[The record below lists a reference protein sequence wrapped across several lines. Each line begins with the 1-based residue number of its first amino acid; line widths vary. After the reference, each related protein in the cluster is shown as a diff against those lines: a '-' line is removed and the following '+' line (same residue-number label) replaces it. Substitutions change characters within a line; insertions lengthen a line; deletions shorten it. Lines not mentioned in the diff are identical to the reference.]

1 MPEIRVAL
9 SQINPTVG
17 NLKGNKDLILG
28 ELKQAQQ
35 AGADIIAFPELA
47 ITGYPPEDLLYNPD
61 FIDAAK
67 EAIEQIAKVSL
78 GIVTIIGYPEKDSN
92 EGELYNSAAV
102 ISDGKIVD
110 IYRKKL
116 LPNYGVFDERRYF
129 STGSPT
135 GTYTFGEIGIAVN
148 ICEDIWFD
156 NGPTQMQSMNGADVI
171 ININASPY
179 HRGKRETRLAMLQQR
194 AKENDVVVCYVNLN
208 GGQDELVF
216 DGNSMVFDREGNLTH
231 EAQQFQ
237 DQLLFADIEVDHKE
251 LESKNIVSDVTHNDL
266 QKIQIGSNNDSA
278 SRSDV
283 EGLRTYSP
291 LPEHREIFECLV
303 LGTRDYLQKNS
314 FGKVVI
320 GLSGGIDSALTAVVA
335 VESVGASNVTLVN
348 MPSEISSQHSLDDSK
363 TLAENLGANFQLV
376 SISGLVEAY
385 SDTLPDIFSSTEP
398 NLAYENIQ
406 ARIRGNIL
414 MAMSNKH
421 NSIVLSTGNKSE
433 YATGYTTLYGD
444 MVGGFAVLKD
454 VSKTLVYAIAKDY
467 NRRAG
472 REIIP
477 SSIITKEPSAELRP
491 DQFDTDSLPP
501 YEKLDPVLQ
510 DYIELNAPLKEIV
523 GRDLDQT
530 EVERVINLVKSS
542 EYKRWQAP
550 PGVKITEL
558 AFGKDRRYPIVN
570 EYHPR
575 DKI

>member
-17 NLKGNKDLILG
+17 DIKGNKDLIQS
-28 ELKQAQQ
+28 ELKRAQES
-35 AGADIIAFPELA
+35 GADIIAFPELA

-61 FIDAAK
+61 FIDSAK
-67 EAIEQIAKVSL
+67 EAIEQIAKASL
-78 GIVTIIGYPEKDSN
+78 GIVTIIGYPEKDPN
-92 EGELYNSAAV
+92 GGELYNSAAV

-135 GTYTFGEIGIAVN
+135 ATYILGEIGIAVN

-156 NGPTQMQSMNGADVI
+156 NGPTQMQSINGADVI

-216 DGNSMVFDREGNLTH
+216 DGNSMVLDREGNLTH

-237 DQLLFADIEVDHKE
+237 DQLLLADIEVTHKE
-251 LESKNIVSDVTHNDL
+251 LESKNIVLGDTHNDL
-266 QKIQIGSNNDSA
+266 EKIPIGLNNDSS
-278 SRSDV
+278 SRSNIGV
-283 EGLRTYSP
+283 IAKNTP
-291 LPEHREIFECLV
+291 LPEHHEIFECLV
-303 LGTRDYLQKNS
+303 VGTRDYLRKNG

-335 VESVGASNVTLVN
+335 AESVGASNVTLVN
-348 MPSEISSQHSLDDSK
+348 MPSEISSQHSVDDSK
-363 TLAENLGANFQLV
+363 ALAENLGADFQLV
-376 SISGLVEAY
+376 SISGLVDAY
-385 SDTLPDIFSSTEP
+385 SDTLPDILPSSEP

-421 NSIVLSTGNKSE
+421 NWIVLSTGNKSE

-467 NRRAG
+467 NQRAG

-510 DYIELNAPLKEIV
+510 AYIEENASLEEIL
-523 GRDLDQT
+523 RADLDQT

-575 DKI
+575 DTL

>member
-17 NLKGNKDLILG
+17 DIKGNKDLIQS
-28 ELKQAQQ
+28 ELKRAQES
-35 AGADIIAFPELA
+35 GADIIAFPELA

-61 FIDAAK
+61 FIDSAK
-67 EAIEQIAKVSL
+67 EAIEQIAKASL
-78 GIVTIIGYPEKDSN
+78 GIVTIIGYPEKDPN
-92 EGELYNSAAV
+92 GGELYNSAAV

-135 GTYTFGEIGIAVN
+135 ATYILGEIGIAVN

-156 NGPTQMQSMNGADVI
+156 NGPTQMQSINGADVI

-216 DGNSMVFDREGNLTH
+216 DGNSMVLDREGNLTH

-237 DQLLFADIEVDHKE
+237 DQLLLADIEVTHKE
-251 LESKNIVSDVTHNDL
+251 LESKNIVLGDTHNDL
-266 QKIQIGSNNDSA
+266 EKIPIGLNNDSS
-278 SRSDV
+278 SRSNIGV
-283 EGLRTYSP
+283 IAKNTP
-291 LPEHREIFECLV
+291 LPEHHEIFECLV
-303 LGTRDYLQKNS
+303 VGTRDYLRKNG

-335 VESVGASNVTLVN
+335 AESVGASNVTLVN
-348 MPSEISSQHSLDDSK
+348 MPSEISSQHSVDDSK
-363 TLAENLGANFQLV
+363 ALAENLGADFQLV
-376 SISGLVEAY
+376 SISGLVDAY
-385 SDTLPDIFSSTEP
+385 SDTLPDILSSSEP

-421 NSIVLSTGNKSE
+421 NWIVLSTGNKSE

-467 NRRAG
+467 NQRAG

-510 DYIELNAPLKEIV
+510 AYIEENASLEEIL
-523 GRDLDQT
+523 RADLDQT

-575 DKI
+575 DTL

>member
-1 MPEIRVAL
+1 MPEIRVAR

-17 NLKGNKDLILG
+17 DIKGNKDLIQR
-28 ELKQAQQ
+28 ELKRAQQ
-35 AGADIIAFPELA
+35 SGADIIAFPELA

-67 EAIEQIAKVSL
+67 EAIEQIAKASL
-78 GIVTIIGYPEKDSN
+78 GIVTIIGYPEKDPN

-135 GTYTFGEIGIAVN
+135 ATYSLGEIGIAVN

-156 NGPTQMQSMNGADVI
+156 NGPTQMQSINGADVI

-216 DGNSMVFDREGNLTH
+216 DGNSMILDREGNLTH
-231 EAQQFQ
+231 EAEQFQ
-237 DQLLFADIEVDHKE
+237 DQLLLADIEVAHKE
-251 LESKNIVSDVTHNDL
+251 LESKNIIPGDIQDEL
-266 QKIQIGSNNDSA
+266 QKIQIGLSNDSS
-278 SRSDV
+278 SRSKIAEV
-283 EGLRTYSP
+283 AQYTP
-291 LPEHREIFECLV
+291 LPDHQEIFECLV
-303 LGTRDYLQKNS
+303 LGTRDYLRKNG

-335 VESVGASNVTLVN
+335 AESVGAPNVTLVN
-348 MPSEISSQHSLDDSK
+348 MPSEISSQHSVDDSK
-363 TLAENLGANFQLV
+363 ALAENLGADFQLV
-376 SISGLVEAY
+376 SISGLVDAY
-385 SDTLPDIFSSTEP
+385 SDTLPNILSSAEP

-421 NSIVLSTGNKSE
+421 NWIVLSTGNKSE

-454 VSKTLVYAIAKDY
+454 VSKTLVYAIAQDY

-477 SSIITKEPSAELRP
+477 SSIINKEPSAELRP

-501 YEKLDPVLQ
+501 YEKLDPVLKA
-510 DYIELNAPLKEIV
+510 YIEENAPLEEIL
-523 GRDLDQT
+523 RADLDQI

-575 DKI
+575 DTI

>member
-17 NLKGNKDLILG
+17 DIKGNKDLIQS
-28 ELKQAQQ
+28 ELKRAQES
-35 AGADIIAFPELA
+35 GADIIAFPELA

-61 FIDAAK
+61 FIDSAK
-67 EAIEQIAKVSL
+67 EAIEQIAKASL
-78 GIVTIIGYPEKDSN
+78 GIVTIIGYPEKDPN
-92 EGELYNSAAV
+92 DGQLYNSAAV

-135 GTYTFGEIGIAVN
+135 ATYILGEIGIAVN

-156 NGPTQMQSMNGADVI
+156 NGPTQMQSINGADVI

-216 DGNSMVFDREGNLTH
+216 DGNSMVLDREGNLTH

-237 DQLLFADIEVDHKE
+237 DQLLLADIEVTHKE
-251 LESKNIVSDVTHNDL
+251 LESKNIVLGDTHNDL
-266 QKIQIGSNNDSA
+266 EKIPIGLNNDSS
-278 SRSDV
+278 SRSNIGV
-283 EGLRTYSP
+283 IAKNTP
-291 LPEHREIFECLV
+291 LPEHHEIFECLV
-303 LGTRDYLQKNS
+303 VGTRDYLRKNG

-335 VESVGASNVTLVN
+335 AESVGASNVTLVN
-348 MPSEISSQHSLDDSK
+348 MPSEISSQHSVDDSK
-363 TLAENLGANFQLV
+363 ALAENLGADFQLV
-376 SISGLVEAY
+376 SISGLVDAY
-385 SDTLPDIFSSTEP
+385 SDTLPDILPSSEP

-421 NSIVLSTGNKSE
+421 NWIVLSTGNKSE

-467 NRRAG
+467 NQRAG

-510 DYIELNAPLKEIV
+510 AYIEENASLEEIL
-523 GRDLDQT
+523 RADLDQT

-575 DKI
+575 DTL